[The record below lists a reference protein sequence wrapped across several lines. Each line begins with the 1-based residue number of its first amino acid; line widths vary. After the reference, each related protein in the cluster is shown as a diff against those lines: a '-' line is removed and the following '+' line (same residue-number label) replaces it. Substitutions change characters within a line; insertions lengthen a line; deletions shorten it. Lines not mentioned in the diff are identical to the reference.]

1 METTKQNPTLD
12 SQKVRRKESKHTT
25 MKNHPPTK
33 KEAKDEERNMKWQ
46 STREELIGRHSQF
59 LPINKYFKKWTKFSN
74 QKTYSG

>member
-1 METTKQNPTLD
+1 MQLKLSCYQHKIDYYKCFMETIKQNPTLD

-46 STREELIGRHSQF
+46 STREELIR
-59 LPINKYFKKWTKFSN
+59 
-74 QKTYSG
+74 